1 MSRKASVS
9 DPKFACLG
17 DYPGAM
23 NCEKASIYDVD
34 TQTEEVGSIPKTC
47 KPNHEP
53 ISNNWDCTIC
63 KPGFTKNKETGQC
76 EVLYE
81 NILGKHCS
89 KFGKDDYTSHG
100 RLSGA
105 ACQARCDADSDCL
118 AYASKNNEWCVTYSK
133 CTFRPGTQWG
143 GKFFQHKTRAYEK
156 IFGKHCSKFGND
168 DYTSHGRLGSAACQA
183 KCDAD
188 SNCLAYASK
197 NNEWCVTYS
206 KCTFRPGTQWGGNFF
221 QHKIRYEDFLL
232 KQRAERIKKEMA
244 EKFAKEKAAKEKARR
259 EQLARENTK
268 YTQVFGKH
276 CSDFG
281 KNYKSHGKIS
291 SAACKAKC
299 NLDDNCIVYASKDNE
314 WCTTY
319 GKCIFKEGTQWGGGF
334 YQKKRK
340 TYEIISGKNCSN
352 FGQDYK
358 SHGKISSVAC
368 KAKCDMD
375 DSCIVYASKDNE
387 WCTTYSKC
395 TFKKGTQWGGV
406 SSLLATSKNHL
417 LMNFESD
424 YMPKSTF
431 HC

>member
-143 GKFFQHKTRAYEK
+143 ASSFSTRLEHMKKSSANTVRSLEMTITRLMVDSAVQHVKQ
-156 IFGKHCSKFGND
+156 
-168 DYTSHGRLGSAACQA
+168 SATPTAIALRMQA
-183 KCDAD
+183 K
-188 SNCLAYASK
+188 
-197 NNEWCVTYS
+197 
-206 KCTFRPGTQWGGNFF
+206 
-221 QHKIRYEDFLL
+221 
-232 KQRAERIKKEMA
+232 
-244 EKFAKEKAAKEKARR
+244 
-259 EQLARENTK
+259 
-268 YTQVFGKH
+268 
-276 CSDFG
+276 
-281 KNYKSHGKIS
+281 
-291 SAACKAKC
+291 
-299 NLDDNCIVYASKDNE
+299 
-314 WCTTY
+314 TT
-319 GKCIFKEGTQWGGGF
+319 
-334 YQKKRK
+334 
-340 TYEIISGKNCSN
+340 N
-352 FGQDYK
+352 
-358 SHGKISSVAC
+358 
-368 KAKCDMD
+368 
-375 DSCIVYASKDNE
+375 
-387 WCTTYSKC
+387 
-395 TFKKGTQWGGV
+395 GV
-406 SSLLATSKNHL
+406 SRTVNVRFDQGRNGEAIS
-417 LMNFESD
+417 F
-424 YMPKSTF
+424 STRLDTKTF
-431 HC
+431 C

>member
-1 MSRKASVS
+1 MTRDGEGSDNPLITDVTSSVTRRKGTPKLHVTTGASFLQKISFFFKGCCYKNVPERHPS
-9 DPKFACLG
+9 QTQNLLALAIT
-17 DYPGAM
+17 GAM

-47 KPNHEP
+47 KPTMNQYR
-53 ISNNWDCTIC
+53 IIWDCTIC

-206 KCTFRPGTQWGGNFF
+206 KCTFRPGTQWEAISFST
-221 QHKIRYEDFLL
+221 RLD
-232 KQRAERIKKEMA
+232 
-244 EKFAKEKAAKEKARR
+244 
-259 EQLARENTK
+259 TK
-268 YTQVFGKH
+268 
-276 CSDFG
+276 
-281 KNYKSHGKIS
+281 
-291 SAACKAKC
+291 
-299 NLDDNCIVYASKDNE
+299 
-314 WCTTY
+314 
-319 GKCIFKEGTQWGGGF
+319 
-334 YQKKRK
+334 
-340 TYEIISGKNCSN
+340 
-352 FGQDYK
+352 
-358 SHGKISSVAC
+358 
-368 KAKCDMD
+368 
-375 DSCIVYASKDNE
+375 
-387 WCTTYSKC
+387 
-395 TFKKGTQWGGV
+395 TF
-406 SSLLATSKNHL
+406 
-417 LMNFESD
+417 
-424 YMPKSTF
+424 
-431 HC
+431 C